1 MINPRTLIRALD
13 KHWEVIEYLMLTL
26 GEQSTWESKTLLGL
40 MKRVYPN
47 ESADERLQQLV
58 NAEILVALPR
68 SDDYE
73 LNSIVRDFVSQL
85 LNEHQLG
92 LSGIIKERVA
102 EIKTA
107 LDALHLAMH
116 NNDTAALIRGVN
128 GIDKQLREITKQLQ
142 NDAHAIADIVE
153 RAKTADNQMPLA
165 RRYQEVL
172 ETYERYIVPMTE
184 LMDTGASGKFYPLLE
199 QTETV
204 LNALSEQLATQGAL
218 IDHQRGL
225 RVLNARVKE
234 LQRIGRETL
243 TNSSATITPLR
254 DEYRRHNNLST
265 AVARLLG
272 EIRKRGLKYTFADS
286 DLPLW
291 RKEQLRRITVDDSLK
306 DFIAQ
311 VRDYQPKTVAFPD
324 LTDDGET
331 TQQEW
336 LDEAAIEQSLINSL
350 PITDL
355 MHWLIE
361 NYGQY
366 QDASLIK
373 LYHRLICL
381 PTVLA
386 VHRNELTRHE
396 LKHHAIQLYSHSLTA
411 HEPRP

>member
-26 GEQSTWESKTLLGL
+26 GEQSAWESKTLLVL

-47 ESADERLQQLV
+47 ESPDERLQQLV
-58 NAEILVALPR
+58 NAEILLTLPR

-107 LDALHLAMH
+107 LEALHLAMR

-142 NDAHAIADIVE
+142 HDAHAIADIVE

-172 ETYERYIVPMTE
+172 DTYDRYIVPMTE

-199 QTETV
+199 QTEAV

-225 RVLNARVKE
+225 RTLNSRIKD

-291 RKEQLRRITVDDSLK
+291 RKEQPRRITVDDSLK
-306 DFIAQ
+306 DFLAQ
-311 VRDYQPKTVAFPD
+311 VRDYQPKTVVFPD

-331 TQQEW
+331 AQQEW
-336 LDEAAIEQSLINSL
+336 LDEAAIEQSLLNSL

-373 LYHRLICL
+373 LYHRLIRL

-386 VHRNELTRHE
+386 VHQNELTRHE

>member
-1 MINPRTLIRALD
+1 MANPRSIIRALD
-13 KHWEVIEYLMLTL
+13 KHWEVIEYLILTL
-26 GEQSTWESKTLLGL
+26 SEQSTWESKTLLVL
-40 MKRVYPN
+40 MKRFDTKELP
-47 ESADERLQQLV
+47 DERLQQLV
-58 NAEILVALPR
+58 NAEILVKLPR

-92 LSGIIKERVA
+92 LSSDIKNRID
-102 EIKTA
+102 EINIA
-107 LDALHLAMH
+107 LEALHLAMY
-116 NNDTAALIRGVN
+116 NNDTAMLIRG
-128 GIDKQLREITKQLQ
+128 IKSIEKLLSEITKQLQ
-142 NDAHAIADIVE
+142 HDTHAIADIVE

-172 ETYERYIVPMTE
+172 DTYERYIVPMTE

-272 EIRKRGLKYTFADS
+272 EVRKRGLKYTFADS

-291 RKEQLRRITVDDSLK
+291 RKEQPRRITVDDSLK

-311 VRDYQPKTVAFPD
+311 VRDYQPKTVVFPD
-324 LTDDGET
+324 LIDDGET
-331 TQQEW
+331 VQQEW
-336 LDEAAIEQSLINSL
+336 LDEAAIEQSLLNSL

-373 LYHRLICL
+373 LYHRLIRL

-386 VHRNELTRHE
+386 VHQNELTRHE